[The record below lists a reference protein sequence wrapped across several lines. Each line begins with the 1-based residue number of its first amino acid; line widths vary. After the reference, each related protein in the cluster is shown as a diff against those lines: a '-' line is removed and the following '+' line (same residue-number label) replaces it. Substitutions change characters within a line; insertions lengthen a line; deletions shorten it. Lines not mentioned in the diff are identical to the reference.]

1 MSEEDAK
8 AFADAIV
15 AAKRDIVRCEICGN
29 LSDKPICNI
38 CSDER
43 RDQSVVCVVEDAKT
57 VMALEKV
64 KEYKGTY
71 HVLGGAISPM
81 DGVGPED
88 LRIHELLNRIQ
99 AGAVREVIL
108 ATNPNIEGE
117 TTAMYLSKLIAP
129 LGVRVTRLAYGVP
142 VGADLEYADEVTLLR
157 ALDGR
162 RIFKLCKKQTA
173 DKRGKKYAEQ
183 HGGKCGGQ
191 RMAGFFHVDR
201 RKIDGTYIKNS
212 LRGAKQYGRH
222 ISGEAVGSI
231 FFKKLR
237 NHGI

>member
-1 MSEEDAK
+1 MEYILPLQKLIEQFCRLPGVGQKTAVRYAFSLLDMSEEDAK

-57 VMALEKV
+57 IMALEKV

-162 RIFKLCKKQTA
+162 RDI
-173 DKRGKKYAEQ
+173 
-183 HGGKCGGQ
+183 
-191 RMAGFFHVDR
+191 
-201 RKIDGTYIKNS
+201 
-212 LRGAKQYGRH
+212 
-222 ISGEAVGSI
+222 
-231 FFKKLR
+231 
-237 NHGI
+237 

>member
-1 MSEEDAK
+1 MFRVFSKEGRHHTVEYILPLQKLIEQFCRLPGVGQKTAVRYAFSLLDMSEEDAK

-57 VMALEKV
+57 IMALEKV

-162 RIFKLCKKQTA
+162 RDI
-173 DKRGKKYAEQ
+173 
-183 HGGKCGGQ
+183 
-191 RMAGFFHVDR
+191 
-201 RKIDGTYIKNS
+201 
-212 LRGAKQYGRH
+212 
-222 ISGEAVGSI
+222 
-231 FFKKLR
+231 
-237 NHGI
+237 